1 MRDVFS
7 RLLKVLWAFNI
18 LYIVGFPVLAIL
30 AFVISLFTSH
40 TISGLGE
47 DIIKFIGICLSTT
60 SILVFLQY
68 VLLGSFNPKSLL
80 KRGSF

>member
-18 LYIVGFPVLAIL
+18 LYIVGLPVLTIL
-30 AFVISLFTSH
+30 AFVGSLFTGH
-40 TISGLGE
+40 IIRGLGE
-47 DIIKFIGICLSTT
+47 DIIKFIGISLSTT